1 MKKEE
6 ILKDLE
12 LSGGIVITGN
22 SRRVTNFLAALNEAT
37 ETIKRINA
45 DGCAGCKHE
54 DVPPHCTPCDKCKR
68 NCPDFWESEE

>member
-1 MKKEE
+1 MVVEE
-6 ILKDLE
+6 ILKGLE

-22 SRRVTNFLAALNEAT
+22 SRRVTNFLKALNEST

-68 NCPDFWESEE
+68 NCPDFYES